1 MASLPG
7 GTLAPPAS
15 NPVDVVEGLAARR
28 EWPYSRNGDDDIIVE
43 HSGHWCAYRMFVSL
57 HPVEEVLL
65 FALFFDARVGD
76 SKMEAVCRLLAL
88 INARLLVGH
97 FDMGIEDGYP
107 VFRHTELLGG
117 GGAVGARRIE
127 QIFEIALT
135 ECERYYPAFQ
145 LVVWA
150 GKTPEEALRASILE
164 TSGQA

>member
-1 MASLPG
+1 MASIPG
-7 GTLAPPAS
+7 DALAPFAL
-15 NPVDVVEGLAARR
+15 NPVDVVESLAARR

-43 HSGHWCAYRMFVSL
+43 HSGHWCGYRMFVSL
-57 HPVEEVLL
+57 HPEEEMLL
-65 FALFFDARVGD
+65 FALFFDTRVAPGR
-76 SKMEAVCRLLAL
+76 MEAVCRLLAL

-97 FDMGIEDGYP
+97 FDTGAEDGHP

-117 GGAVGARRIE
+117 GGGVGARRVE

-150 GKTPEEALRASILE
+150 GKTPEEALRASVLE
-164 TSGQA
+164 TAGEA